1 MPGHVVADE
10 AIAWL
15 DEHRAGSFFLW
26 VHLFEPHA
34 PYGDPSD
41 HRPVGERY
49 DDEVAEAD
57 RQVARLVEALGKES
71 ASTLIAVA
79 GDHGEAFG
87 EHGEISHSVFVYD
100 TTLRVPLVIVGP
112 GIAPSVVHG
121 AVGLVD
127 LAPTLLGQLGP
138 IKFDSDGI
146 DLRAALAGAEPA
158 PRELYAESFA
168 PLLDFGWSPLRA
180 IRAGDLKYIAAPTPE
195 LYRVSVDAGERAEPR
210 RERKDAGSIARRS
223 RAADLAGD
231 ARDRQSAGSRGGGA
245 AAGAGLY
252 LRRRRTDSWRPTGSQ
267 GQTRARSAN
276 RAGDLR
282 GARGSAHCSRRSN
295 RSWRRTPRIRKLTC
309 VSDMC

>member
-1 MPGHVVADE
+1 MPRGPQGRLASERPGHVVADE

-100 TTLRVPLVIVGP
+100 TTLRVPLVIAGP

-146 DLRAALAGAEPA
+146 DLKAALAGAEPA
-158 PRELYAESFA
+158 GA
-168 PLLDFGWSPLRA
+168 RA
-180 IRAGDLKYIAAPTPE
+180 LCRILCAAPRFR
-195 LYRVSVDAGERAEPR
+195 LEP
-210 RERKDAGSIARRS
+210 S
-223 RAADLAGD
+223 
-231 ARDRQSAGSRGGGA
+231 ARDPRGRSEVHRGA
-245 AAGAGLY
+245 NAGALSGL
-252 LRRRRTDSWRPTGSQ
+252 R
-267 GQTRARSAN
+267 
-276 RAGDLR
+276 
-282 GARGSAHCSRRSN
+282 
-295 RSWRRTPRIRKLTC
+295 
-309 VSDMC
+309 